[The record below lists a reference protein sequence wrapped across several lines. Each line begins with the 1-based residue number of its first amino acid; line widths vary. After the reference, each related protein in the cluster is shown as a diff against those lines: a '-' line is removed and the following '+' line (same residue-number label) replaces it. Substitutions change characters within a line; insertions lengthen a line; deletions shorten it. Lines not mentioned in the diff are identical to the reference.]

1 MAESIGFEKDGL
13 QAPPNRDAESS
24 RPLRRGLNLNGR
36 KA

>member
-13 QAPPNRDAESS
+13 RAPPGHDARPS
-24 RPLRRGLNLNGR
+24 RPLTRGLNLNAH